1 MKSSLSGSYARVGGQ
16 SDSVERGGIAR
27 RPAAQTLSGVKSF
40 LRQPANLVFLGVTAI
55 IAFLGLYPSIFLFYG
70 SLTNTPLG
78 VPGHFTLANYRQA
91 FADPETYTVL
101 WNSFVYAIGASGLS
115 VILALIIGW
124 ITIRTDAPFRRFF
137 ELTAIIPNIM
147 PTLLITISWVLLL
160 NPSNGLINV
169 PLIRL
174 FGLERAPFNIYSLP
188 GLIFVEGL
196 DLTPLAFLIIAAALK
211 SMDPALEESAK
222 TLGSNEL
229 DVVRRVTLPLMRPA
243 ILAAASLNFVRAIE
257 SFDTPA
263 VIAIPA
269 RIEVFTT
276 KIYREAV
283 GSFPLNQNLAATYGA
298 GILVIALIFVYLNR
312 KFTSR
317 VEQFSTVTGKGFR
330 PQQIHLGRWRYLASG
345 IVLILLTIM
354 VVLPMLVLLL
364 VALLPYYHVPSWE
377 TWHTLTL
384 SHFLEIARNERT
396 YRAFGN
402 SLFLAVAGATVC
414 MLLAALA
421 SYFTVKT
428 NIPGRGVLEGLVFI
442 PWAFPGIAMALG
454 LLWAY
459 VDFPV
464 PIYATI
470 WILLIGY
477 VTRFLPYGLR
487 AVTSTVIQIHSE
499 LEEASRACG
508 AGFFATFRRILLPLM
523 RPGVMAGWIIL
534 ATIFIR
540 EFSISIFLYSPGVE
554 PLGPL
559 LYFYYLDGEY
569 GRMAAVGLAISAIST
584 ALIIIAR
591 RLSLSRSV

>member
-1 MKSSLSGSYARVGGQ
+1 M
-16 SDSVERGGIAR
+16 
-27 RPAAQTLSGVKSF
+27 
-40 LRQPANLVFLGVTAI
+40 
-55 IAFLGLYPSIFLFYG
+55 
-70 SLTNTPLG
+70 
-78 VPGHFTLANYRQA
+78 HQA
-91 FADPETYTVL
+91 YTDPETYTVL
-101 WNSFVYAIGASGLS
+101 WNSFVYAAGASGLS
-115 VILALIIGW
+115 VVLALIIAW
-124 ITIRTDAPFRRFF
+124 ITIRTNAPFGELF
-137 ELTAIIPNIM
+137 ELTAIIPNIL

-169 PLIRL
+169 ALIRL
-174 FGLERAPFNIYSLP
+174 LGLKKAPLNIYSFP

-229 DVVRRVTLPLMRPA
+229 GVARRITFPLMRPA
-243 ILAAASLNFVRAIE
+243 ILAAGTLNFVRAIE

-263 VIAIPA
+263 IIAIPA

-276 KIYREAV
+276 KIYREAL
-283 GSFPLNQNLAATYGA
+283 GSFPLNQNLAATYGV

-312 KFTSR
+312 QFTSQ

-330 PQQIHLGRWRYLASG
+330 PQQINLGRWKYLAST
-345 IVLILLTIM
+345 IVLVLVTLM
-354 VVLPMLVLLL
+354 VILPMLVLLL
-364 VALLPYYHVPSWE
+364 VALLPYYHVPTWG
-377 TWHTLTL
+377 TWHMLTL
-384 SHFLEIARNERT
+384 NHFREISRNERT

-402 SLFLAVAGATVC
+402 SLFLAVAGASIC
-414 MLLAALA
+414 MLLAALV

-428 NIPGRGVLEGLVFI
+428 KIPGRGLLEGLVFI
-442 PWAFPGIAMALG
+442 PWAFPGVAMALG

-459 VDFPV
+459 VDFPI

-477 VTRFLPYGLR
+477 VTRFLPFGLR
-487 AVTSTVIQIHSE
+487 AVTSTIIQIHSE
-499 LEEASRACG
+499 LEEASTACG
-508 AGFFATFRRILLPLM
+508 AGFIATFRRVIFPLM

-540 EFSISIFLYSPGVE
+540 EFSISIFLYSPGAE

-559 LYFYYLDGEY
+559 LYFFYLDGEY
-569 GRMAAVGLAISAIST
+569 GRMAAVGLVISAISVV
-584 ALIIIAR
+584 LIAIAR
-591 RLSLSRSV
+591 WLSRWRTE